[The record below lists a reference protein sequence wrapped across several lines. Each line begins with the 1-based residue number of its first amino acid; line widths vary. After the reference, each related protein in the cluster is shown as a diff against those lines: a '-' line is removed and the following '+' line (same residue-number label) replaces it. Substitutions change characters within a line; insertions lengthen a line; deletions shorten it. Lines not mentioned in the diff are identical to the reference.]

1 MGATEDTTNDSGEK
15 KIVVKDEGKGGK
27 GGGRG
32 YFIPRHSGR
41 GNSDKSPKK
50 EKFQGACTELIGHV
64 FEAGAN
70 RSAQIATYNIS
81 MEAIKNYVGIN
92 YDPHVL
98 QSIEEMDEITPE
110 EPELITPITPTKSG
124 MRKLNTERS

>member
-1 MGATEDTTNDSGEK
+1 MMGATEDTANDVGEK
-15 KIVVKDEGKGGK
+15 KIVVKDERKGGK

-41 GNSDKSPKK
+41 VNSDKSLKK
-50 EKFQGACTELIGHV
+50 EKFQGACSDLVGHV

-70 RSAQIATYNIS
+70 RSAQIATYNTS
-81 MEAIKNYVGIN
+81 TEAIKNYVGIN

-98 QSIEEMDEITPE
+98 QSIEEMEDITHP
-110 EPELITPITPTKSG
+110 
-124 MRKLNTERS
+124 

>member
-1 MGATEDTTNDSGEK
+1 M
-15 KIVVKDEGKGGK
+15 K

-50 EKFQGACTELIGHV
+50 DKFQGACTDLIGRV

-70 RSAQIATYNIS
+70 HSAKITTYTTS
-81 MEAIKNYVGIN
+81 MEAIKNYVGIK

-98 QSIEEMDEITPE
+98 QYIEEMEDITPE
-110 EPELITPITPTKSG
+110 EPELITPTDPNKVRGEEIKYG
-124 MRKLNTERS
+124 KI

>member
-1 MGATEDTTNDSGEK
+1 MGATEDTANDGWEK
-15 KIVVKDEGKGGK
+15 KIVVKDERKGGK

-50 EKFQGACTELIGHV
+50 EKFQGACTKLIGHV

-70 RSAQIATYNIS
+70 RSAKIATYNTS

-98 QSIEEMDEITPE
+98 QSIEEMDDITPE
-110 EPELITPITPTKSG
+110 EP
-124 MRKLNTERS
+124 